1 MNDENRRDETNES
14 WIETMRAEYNAPPE
28 TPREAMWA
36 EIEPRLDRTD
46 PDVIPL
52 DPGYRPPARKGLR
65 RWMTGVA
72 AAAVLVLLGVGLGR
86 MSVQSPAD
94 TGTPVVASAETGPLP
109 TTLRTAAYRHL
120 SRSES
125 FLALVR
131 TDARQ
136 GTLDEEVGS
145 WGRRLLLQT
154 RLLMDSPA
162 AEDAAMRQLLRDLE
176 LILVQVAQVQGDGAP
191 AGAASGEL
199 ALLSEALEEQDMIMR
214 IRSVL
219 PTGAAQAGL

>member
-1 MNDENRRDETNES
+1 MSDNERRNEMNES
-14 WIETMRAEYNAPPE
+14 WIETMRAEYNAPPD
-28 TPREAMWA
+28 TPREAMWD
-36 EIEPRLDRTD
+36 EIESRLDEAEV
-46 PDVIPL
+46 DVIPIH
-52 DPGYRPPARKGLR
+52 PGGRPERRAGRRPWMGGL
-65 RWMTGVA
+65 A
-72 AAAVLVLLGVGLGR
+72 AAAVLVLIGVGLGR
-86 MSVQSPAD
+86 MSVQPTPQA
-94 TGTPVVASAETGPLP
+94 GTPVTGEGERLP

-136 GTLDEEVGS
+136 GELDADIGS
-145 WGRRLLLQT
+145 LSRGLLLQT

-162 AEDAAMRQLLRDLE
+162 ADDAAIQRILRDLE
-176 LILVQVAQVQGDGAP
+176 LILVQVAQMEGESPQASGS
-191 AGAASGEL
+191 ASGEL

-219 PTGAAQAGL
+219 PAGAAQAGL